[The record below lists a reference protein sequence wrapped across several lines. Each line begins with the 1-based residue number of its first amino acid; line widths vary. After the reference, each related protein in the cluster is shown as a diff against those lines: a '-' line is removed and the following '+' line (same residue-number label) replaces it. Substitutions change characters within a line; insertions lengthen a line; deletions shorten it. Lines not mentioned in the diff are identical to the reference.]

1 MPSLTAGSRPVSS
14 LLIANRGEVAVRIIA
29 AARERGFRTVALYSD
44 DDAAALHARDAGCD
58 AVHPGYGLL
67 SERPGFARAC
77 IDAGITFVGPR
88 PEVLEALGDKACAR
102 ALAVEAGVPVLP
114 GSAAAVSLDDARAF
128 LAALDGAPMVVKA
141 IAGGGGRGMRVV
153 RSAGELAE
161 AYERCRSK
169 AQAAFGSG
177 DVYVERYLPHARHI
191 EVQALGDR
199 HGGITHVWERDCSL
213 QRRYQKLVEV
223 AP

>member
-44 DDAAALHARDAGCD
+44 DDAAALHVRRADDARPLAGIGPRAYMDAARIIAIARDAGCD

-102 ALAVEAGVPVLP
+102 ALAVEAG
-114 GSAAAVSLDDARAF
+114 
-128 LAALDGAPMVVKA
+128 
-141 IAGGGGRGMRVV
+141 
-153 RSAGELAE
+153 
-161 AYERCRSK
+161 
-169 AQAAFGSG
+169 
-177 DVYVERYLPHARHI
+177 
-191 EVQALGDR
+191 
-199 HGGITHVWERDCSL
+199 
-213 QRRYQKLVEV
+213 
-223 AP
+223 